1 MKFTNFME
9 NSENLSF
16 SGRNVTFFF
25 HNVQFVIIEVHV
37 PWKCTGNQGMS
48 SPDIFCSLLVMI
60 RHDFNFVYI

>member
-1 MKFTNFME
+1 ME

-16 SGRNVTFFF
+16 SGRKVTIFF
-25 HNVQFVIIEVHV
+25 HNVQFVIKEVHV
-37 PWKCTGNQGMS
+37 PWKYTGNQGLS